1 MDSFLWATGSMLLVM
16 LIVQFLPLGI
26 TKTGKLITVLAAF
39 LLATVGLVAI
49 SSYSLWNSIAILFVL
64 VSITTYLLNSRLGQ
78 FLHVVDDS
86 YGKKL
91 LDKEEPLIDYNK
103 SNKSGGYDLFSLSQ
117 NEVAATI
124 EQSEEK
130 EEMNAELFYTPL
142 ETKQEQV
149 VTERLPEFMD
159 EDITFLLNR
168 SIQIDDERVE
178 EDALS
183 IPDFGDLSDIESL
196 LLEAEGKLPKV
207 VGEKT
212 QILENEDEL
221 PIMTFD
227 SFPIK
232 IDDQEEK
239 INPLEELDE
248 LPILTFQED
257 ELEKSTEAKKK
268 VM

>member
-1 MDSFLWATGSMLLVM
+1 MDSFQWEIGSMLLVLLM
-16 LIVQFLPLGI
+16 VQFLPLGL

-39 LLATVGLVAI
+39 LLAIVGLVAI
-49 SSYSLWNSIAILFVL
+49 SSFSLWKTIAILFVL
-64 VSITTYLLNSRLGQ
+64 LSLTTYLLNSRLGP
-78 FLHVVDDS
+78 FLYVVEDLF
-86 YGKKL
+86 GKEIP
-91 LDKEEPLIDYNK
+91 DKEEPLIDYNK
-103 SNKSGGYDLFSLSQ
+103 SNKSDGYDQFSFSRK
-117 NEVAATI
+117 EVASAI
-124 EQSEEK
+124 DQPEEK
-130 EEMNAELFYTPL
+130 ETFDMGLFYSPL

-149 VTERLPEFMD
+149 VTEKLPENID

-168 SIQIDDERVE
+168 SIQMDDERVE

-207 VGEKT
+207 VGEET

-239 INPLEELDE
+239 VNPLEELDE
-248 LPILTFQED
+248 LPFLTFQED
-257 ELEKSTEAKKK
+257 DLEKSTVAKKK
-268 VM
+268 IM